1 MGDEISSMPSAHIL
15 FADDDEDIL
24 FSGALAL
31 RQAGY
36 KVSTLQDPEQL
47 LASIKKLN
55 PDLILLDMN
64 FRSSIQNGN
73 EGMYWLRQVKKSNT
87 IPVVMLTAYG
97 EIDLAVQAMKQ
108 GASDFLT
115 KPWENSVLHET
126 IANALAKRQK
136 VIPTEQE
143 KLTGINALIGG
154 SESME
159 VLKQTMRKIA
169 PTDASVLIIGENG
182 TGKDL
187 VARAIH
193 QLSKRSKGELVTVD
207 LGAIPEGLFE
217 STFFGHKKGAF
228 TDARED
234 FAGRFV
240 QANKG
245 TLFMDELGN
254 IPLHLQAKLLVALQ
268 NREVQALGDTKTQEV
283 DIRLISATNAP
294 IDRLV
299 AEQKF
304 RQDFLYRLNTVTL
317 RLAPLRE
324 RMDDLPLL
332 AEHFLN
338 QFIERYQKLGKFLGK
353 NALAKLM
360 KHAWPGNVRELQHV
374 LERAVILSEQD
385 EISAYDIEVETAN
398 LSTGGSSVHTG
409 TLEEMEKGSIE
420 KALQKHQGN
429 ISAVANELG
438 LSRAALYRR
447 LSKYNL

>member
-1 MGDEISSMPSAHIL
+1 MPSAHIL
-15 FADDDEDIL
+15 FADDDADIL

-47 LASIKKLN
+47 ISSIKKTK
-55 PDLILLDMN
+55 PDLVLLDMN

-73 EGMYWLRQVKKSNT
+73 EGMYWLRQLKKSLN

-97 EIDLAVQAMKQ
+97 EIELAVQAMKH

-115 KPWENSVLHET
+115 KPWENNVLHET
-126 IANALAKRQK
+126 IANALTRKKNA
-136 VIPTEQE
+136 VSSGFPNSE
-143 KLTGINALIGG
+143 GINALIGA

-159 VLKQTMRKIA
+159 TLKQTIRKIA
-169 PTDASVLIIGENG
+169 PTDASVLIMGENG

-193 QLSKRSKGELVTVD
+193 ELSKRNKGEFVAVD
-207 LGAIPEGLFE
+207 LGAIPDGLFE
-217 STFFGHKKGAF
+217 SNFFGHKKGAF
-228 TDARED
+228 TDAKAD
-234 FAGRFV
+234 FSGRFV
-240 QANKG
+240 QADKG

-268 NREVQALGDTKTQEV
+268 NRAVQALGDSKIQQV

-324 RMDDLPLL
+324 RMEDLPLL
-332 AEHFLN
+332 ANHFLS
-338 QFIERYQKLGKFLGK
+338 QYIDRYQKPGKTLSK
-353 NALAKLM
+353 EATNKLM
-360 KHAWPGNVRELQHV
+360 KHQWPGNIRELQHV
-374 LERAVILSEQD
+374 LERAVILSEKD
-385 EISAYDIEVETAN
+385 EITAYDIEVETTI
-398 LSTGGSSVHTG
+398 LSQDSAAVHAG
-409 TLEEMEKGSIE
+409 TLEEMEKTSIE
-420 KALQKHQGN
+420 KALQKHRGN